1 MRALRQ
7 ISVVGNSL
15 GVTLPKDLL
24 EVYELHFGSMV
35 EIRPTEAGV
44 LIQPAIVV
52 SPLSPTQKPLET
64 AIARRYMRALDA
76 MEED

>member
-7 ISVVGNSL
+7 ICAVGNTL

-35 EIRPTEAGV
+35 EIRPIETGV
-44 LIQPAIVV
+44 LIQPVIVV
-52 SPLSPTQKPLET
+52 SPLSPARRPLES
-64 AIARRYMRALDA
+64 AVARRYIRALDA